1 MEDLK
6 KIRIEMESMK
16 KRLAVYESNY
26 ENKSKNPRSD
36 AASKICVTGVSKN
49 DEQKNELNGM
59 KEALLKLQQMI
70 DSTMKRLSAV
80 ERRQDDLEQYS
91 RSNCLVIHG
100 CENVPKSKPGKYL
113 EIENFVC
120 NTLNEHL
127 QLDSP
132 LQANDLDIAHPL
144 PSKKGTPVIVKFIR
158 RSQKNEVQVYR
169 KKRLLK
175 GTKMIITESLTKR
188 RLQLLEKA
196 RLEFKQCPV
205 WSWKGEI
212 FVFHNN
218 KKKVIDDFIDITKI
232 KSELSYAQTVKQ

>member
-36 AASKICVTGVSKN
+36 AASKICVTDVSKN

-70 DSTMKRLSAV
+70 NSTMKRLSAV

-158 RSQKNEVQVYR
+158 RTQKNEVYR

>member
-1 MEDLK
+1 M
-6 KIRIEMESMK
+6 
-16 KRLAVYESNY
+16 RL
-26 ENKSKNPRSD
+26 
-36 AASKICVTGVSKN
+36 
-49 DEQKNELNGM
+49 
-59 KEALLKLQQMI
+59 
-70 DSTMKRLSAV
+70 
-80 ERRQDDLEQYS
+80 
-91 RSNCLVIHG
+91 
-100 CENVPKSKPGKYL
+100 PKSKPGKYL

-120 NTLNEHL
+120 NTLNENL

-158 RSQKNEVQVYR
+158 RTQKNEVYR

>member
-36 AASKICVTGVSKN
+36 AASKICVTDVSKN

-144 PSKKGTPVIVKFIR
+144 PSKKNTPVIVKFIR
-158 RSQKNEVQVYR
+158 RTQKNEVYR

>member
-36 AASKICVTGVSKN
+36 AASKICVTDVSKN

-120 NTLNEHL
+120 STLNEHL

-158 RSQKNEVQVYR
+158 RTQKNEVYR

>member
-6 KIRIEMESMK
+6 KIKIEMESMK

-36 AASKICVTGVSKN
+36 AASKICVTDISKN

-100 CENVPKSKPGKYL
+100 CENVPKSKPEKYL

-120 NTLNEHL
+120 NTLNENL

-158 RSQKNEVQVYR
+158 RTQKNEVYR

>member
-26 ENKSKNPRSD
+26 ENKSKNSKSD

-49 DEQKNELNGM
+49 DEQKNELNGI
-59 KEALLKLQQMI
+59 KEAFLKLQQMI

-91 RSNCLVIHG
+91 QSNCLVIHG

-120 NTLNEHL
+120 NTLNKHL
-127 QLDSP
+127 QFDSP

-158 RSQKNEVQVYR
+158 RTQKNEVYR

-188 RLQLLEKA
+188 QLQLLEKA

-218 KKKVIDDFIDITKI
+218 KKR
-232 KSELSYAQTVKQ
+232 

>member
-36 AASKICVTGVSKN
+36 AASKICVTDVSKN

-59 KEALLKLQQMI
+59 KEALQKLQQMI

-100 CENVPKSKPGKYL
+100 CENIPKSKPGKYL

-158 RSQKNEVQVYR
+158 RTQKNEVYR

>member
-16 KRLAVYESNY
+16 KRLAVYESNC

-120 NTLNEHL
+120 NTLNKHL

-144 PSKKGTPVIVKFIR
+144 PSKKGTPVIVKFIHR
-158 RSQKNEVQVYR
+158 TQKNEVYR
-169 KKRLLK
+169 KKDFSKELK
-175 GTKMIITESLTKR
+175 
-188 RLQLLEKA
+188 
-196 RLEFKQCPV
+196 
-205 WSWKGEI
+205 
-212 FVFHNN
+212 
-218 KKKVIDDFIDITKI
+218 
-232 KSELSYAQTVKQ
+232 

>member
-36 AASKICVTGVSKN
+36 TASKICVTDVSTN

-158 RSQKNEVQVYR
+158 RTQKNEVYR

>member
-36 AASKICVTGVSKN
+36 AASKICITDVSKN

-158 RSQKNEVQVYR
+158 RTQKNEVYR

>member
-36 AASKICVTGVSKN
+36 AASKICVTDVSTN

-158 RSQKNEVQVYR
+158 RTQKNEVYR

-196 RLEFKQCPV
+196 CLEFKQCPV

-232 KSELSYAQTVKQ
+232 KSELSYAQTIKQ

>member
-6 KIRIEMESMK
+6 KIKIEMESMK

-36 AASKICVTGVSKN
+36 AASKICVTDISKN

-120 NTLNEHL
+120 NTLNEYL

-158 RSQKNEVQVYR
+158 RTQKNEVYR

>member
-1 MEDLK
+1 MCADLFLLHAVIYK
-6 KIRIEMESMK
+6 ASRPIRIA
-16 KRLAVYESNY
+16 LATHFWI
-26 ENKSKNPRSD
+26 
-36 AASKICVTGVSKN
+36 AA
-49 DEQKNELNGM
+49 
-59 KEALLKLQQMI
+59 
-70 DSTMKRLSAV
+70 
-80 ERRQDDLEQYS
+80 
-91 RSNCLVIHG
+91 HG
-100 CENVPKSKPGKYL
+100 L
-113 EIENFVC
+113 R
-120 NTLNEHL
+120 NTALNEHL

-132 LQANDLDIAHPL
+132 LQVNDLDIAHPL
-144 PSKKGTPVIVKFIR
+144 PSKKGTLVIVKFIHR
-158 RSQKNEVQVYR
+158 TQKNEVYR

-175 GTKMIITESLTKR
+175 GTKMIITESLTKH

>member
-1 MEDLK
+1 M
-6 KIRIEMESMK
+6 
-16 KRLAVYESNY
+16 AVYESNY

-70 DSTMKRLSAV
+70 DSTMKRLSAL
-80 ERRQDDLEQYS
+80 ERRQDDLGQYS

-120 NTLNEHL
+120 NTFNEHL
-127 QLDSP
+127 QLDS
-132 LQANDLDIAHPL
+132 LLEANDLDIAHPL
-144 PSKKGTPVIVKFIR
+144 TSKKGTPVIVKFICR
-158 RSQKNEVQVYR
+158 TQKNEVYR

-188 RLQLLEKA
+188 RLQLLEKT

-205 WSWKGEI
+205 WSWKNEI

-232 KSELSYAQTVKQ
+232 KSELTCAQTVKQ

>member
-16 KRLAVYESNY
+16 KRLAVYVSNY

-36 AASKICVTGVSKN
+36 AASKICITDVSTN

-80 ERRQDDLEQYS
+80 ERRQDDLEQYC

-158 RSQKNEVQVYR
+158 RTQKNEVYR

>member
-36 AASKICVTGVSKN
+36 AASKICVTDVSTN

-80 ERRQDDLEQYS
+80 ERRQGDLEQYS

-158 RSQKNEVQVYR
+158 KTQKNEVYR

-232 KSELSYAQTVKQ
+232 KSELSYAQNVKQ

>member
-1 MEDLK
+1 
-6 KIRIEMESMK
+6 
-16 KRLAVYESNY
+16 
-26 ENKSKNPRSD
+26 
-36 AASKICVTGVSKN
+36 
-49 DEQKNELNGM
+49 
-59 KEALLKLQQMI
+59 
-70 DSTMKRLSAV
+70 MKRLSAV

-127 QLDSP
+127 QLDSS
-132 LQANDLDIAHPL
+132 LQENDLDIAHPL
-144 PSKKGTPVIVKFIR
+144 PSKKGTPIIVKFIR
-158 RSQKNEVQVYR
+158 RTQKNEVYR

-175 GTKMIITESLTKR
+175 GTKMTITESLTKR
-188 RLQLLEKA
+188 RLQLSEKA
-196 RLEFKQCPV
+196 RSEFKQCPV

-218 KKKVIDDFIDITKI
+218 KKMLIDDFIDITKI
-232 KSELSYAQTVKQ
+232 KSELNHAQTVKQ

>member
-36 AASKICVTGVSKN
+36 AASKICVTDVSKN

-144 PSKKGTPVIVKFIR
+144 PSKKAP
-158 RSQKNEVQVYR
+158 
-169 KKRLLK
+169 
-175 GTKMIITESLTKR
+175 
-188 RLQLLEKA
+188 QLLSSSFVGHKKMKYIEK
-196 RLEFKQCPV
+196 K
-205 WSWKGEI
+205 
-212 FVFHNN
+212 
-218 KKKVIDDFIDITKI
+218 DFSK
-232 KSELSYAQTVKQ
+232 ELK

>member
-6 KIRIEMESMK
+6 KIKTEMESMK

-26 ENKSKNPRSD
+26 GNKSKNPKSD
-36 AASKICVTGVSKN
+36 AASKICVTGVPKN

-100 CENVPKSKPGKYL
+100 CENVSKSKPGKYL
-113 EIENFVC
+113 QIENFVC
-120 NTLNEHL
+120 NILNKHL

-144 PSKKGTPVIVKFIR
+144 PSKKGTPIIVKFIR
-158 RSQKNEVQVYR
+158 RTQKMKYIE
-169 KKRLLK
+169 KKDFSKELK
-175 GTKMIITESLTKR
+175 
-188 RLQLLEKA
+188 
-196 RLEFKQCPV
+196 
-205 WSWKGEI
+205 
-212 FVFHNN
+212 
-218 KKKVIDDFIDITKI
+218 
-232 KSELSYAQTVKQ
+232 

>member
-1 MEDLK
+1 M
-6 KIRIEMESMK
+6 
-16 KRLAVYESNY
+16 
-26 ENKSKNPRSD
+26 
-36 AASKICVTGVSKN
+36 
-49 DEQKNELNGM
+49 
-59 KEALLKLQQMI
+59 
-70 DSTMKRLSAV
+70 
-80 ERRQDDLEQYS
+80 
-91 RSNCLVIHG
+91 
-100 CENVPKSKPGKYL
+100 
-113 EIENFVC
+113 FC

-144 PSKKGTPVIVKFIR
+144 PSKKGTPIIVKFIR
-158 RSQKNEVQVYR
+158 RTQKNEVHR

-218 KKKVIDDFIDITKI
+218 KKKGN
-232 KSELSYAQTVKQ
+232 

>member
-36 AASKICVTGVSKN
+36 AASKICVTDVSKN

-158 RSQKNEVQVYR
+158 RTQKNQVYR

>member
-1 MEDLK
+1 MEDFK

-144 PSKKGTPVIVKFIR
+144 PSKKGTPIIVKFIR

>member
-6 KIRIEMESMK
+6 KIKIEMESMK

-59 KEALLKLQQMI
+59 KEALLKLQQII
-70 DSTMKRLSAV
+70 DSTMKRLSVV
-80 ERRQDDLEQYS
+80 EKRQDHLEQYS

-100 CENVPKSKPGKYL
+100 CENIPKSKPGKYL

-120 NTLNEHL
+120 DTLNEHL
-127 QLDSP
+127 QLDFP

-144 PSKKGTPVIVKFIR
+144 LSKKGTLIIVKFIR
-158 RSQKNEVQVYR
+158 RTQKNKVYR
-169 KKRLLK
+169 KKILFK
-175 GTKMIITESLTKR
+175 GTKMIITKSLTKR

-196 RLEFKQCPV
+196 RSKFKPCPV

-218 KKKVIDDFIDITKI
+218 KKKVIDDFINITKI

>member
-36 AASKICVTGVSKN
+36 AASKICVTDVSKN

-100 CENVPKSKPGKYL
+100 CENVPKSKPEKYL

-158 RSQKNEVQVYR
+158 RTQKNEVYR

>member
-36 AASKICVTGVSKN
+36 AASKICVTDVSTN

-59 KEALLKLQQMI
+59 KEALLKLQHMI

-158 RSQKNEVQVYR
+158 RTQKNEVYR

>member
-36 AASKICVTGVSKN
+36 AASKICVTDVSKN

-144 PSKKGTPVIVKFIR
+144 PSKKGTPAIVKFIR
-158 RSQKNEVQVYR
+158 RTQKNEVYR
-169 KKRLLK
+169 KKRFLK

>member
-36 AASKICVTGVSKN
+36 AASKICVTDVSKN

-158 RSQKNEVQVYR
+158 KTQKNEVYR

>member
-16 KRLAVYESNY
+16 KRLAVYVSNY

-36 AASKICVTGVSKN
+36 AASKICVTDVSTN

-100 CENVPKSKPGKYL
+100 CENVPKSKLGKYL

-158 RSQKNEVQVYR
+158 RTQKNEVYR